1 MKVITKTNFSY
12 VAVITESLQV
22 TFPVATLQVTYDLI
36 DVVMVI
42 GPIFILKIM
51 KMKMKMHN

>member
-12 VAVITESLQV
+12 VAVITERLQV

-36 DVVMVI
+36 DVVIVI

-51 KMKMKMHN
+51 KIKMKMHN